1 MGDRDFITNRL
12 FMPAAQ
18 MLYDYTGIQMHPFTL
33 LIITV
38 AVLAGVVLYI
48 MKNA

>member
-12 FMPAAQ
+12 FQPAAQ
-18 MLYDYTGIQMHPFTL
+18 MLYDYTGVQLHPFTL

-38 AVLAGVVLYI
+38 ALLAAFVLYI